1 MLSLWKSV
9 VSVEK
14 TCYTQSKAPK
24 YRHFRKKSMDID
36 QTQDCCF
43 THEEN
48 SVLVATNDACDFY
61 YSIGGGVHLDESAEE
76 AVHREVLEETGLP
89 YEIDRLAF
97 VHENFFEGGRKY
109 RRAALPRA
117 FLLFSDEAHGQ
128 AGDHE
133 ARAMHRRRRTSLL
146 AARIPPVGLHRLSP
160 VLRRVAPSFATG
172 DRPHRHRPPPE
183 ISAENFRQNPMDKLT
198 LGRFFVTIIA
208 QKTNV
213 SVHGR

>member
-14 TCYTQSKAPK
+14 TCCNQSKASK
-24 YRHFRKKSMDID
+24 YRRFRRKAMDID

-48 SVLVATNDACDFY
+48 WFRYRVGA
-61 YSIGGGVHLDESAEE
+61 II
-76 AVHREVLEETGLP
+76 LEETGLP

-117 FLLFSDEAHGQ
+117 FLLFSDEAHRQ
-128 AGDHE
+128 TGDHE

>member
-1 MLSLWKSV
+1 
-9 VSVEK
+9 
-14 TCYTQSKAPK
+14 
-24 YRHFRKKSMDID
+24 MDID

-43 THEEN
+43 THEENWFRYRVGAIILEEN

-76 AVHREVLEETGLP
+76 AVRREVLEETGLP

-109 RRAALPRA
+109 RRTALPRA
-117 FLLFSDEAHGQ
+117 FLLFSDEAHRQ

-133 ARAMHRRRRTSLL
+133 ARAMHRQRRTSLL

-172 DRPHRHRPPPE
+172 DRPHRHRSPPE
-183 ISAENFRQNPMDKLT
+183 ISAEKFRQNPMDKLT

>member
-1 MLSLWKSV
+1 
-9 VSVEK
+9 
-14 TCYTQSKAPK
+14 
-24 YRHFRKKSMDID
+24 MDID

-43 THEEN
+43 THEENWFRYRVGAIILEEN

-76 AVHREVLEETGLP
+76 AVRREVLEETGLP

-117 FLLFSDEAHGQ
+117 FLLFSEEAHRQ

-146 AARIPPVGLHRLSP
+146 AARIPPVGLHCLSP

>member
-1 MLSLWKSV
+1 
-9 VSVEK
+9 
-14 TCYTQSKAPK
+14 
-24 YRHFRKKSMDID
+24 MDID

-48 SVLVATNDACDFY
+48 WFRYRVGAIILEENSVLVATNDACDFC

-76 AVHREVLEETGLP
+76 AVRREVLEETGLP

-97 VHENFFEGGRKY
+97 VHENFFEAGRKY

-117 FLLFSDEAHGQ
+117 FLLFSDEAHRQ
-128 AGDHE
+128 TGDHE

-146 AARIPPVGLHRLSP
+146 AARRPPVGLHHLSP

-172 DRPHRHRPPPE
+172 DRPHRHRPLPE
-183 ISAENFRQNPMDKLT
+183 INAEKFRQNPMDKLT

>member
-1 MLSLWKSV
+1 
-9 VSVEK
+9 
-14 TCYTQSKAPK
+14 
-24 YRHFRKKSMDID
+24 MDID

-48 SVLVATNDACDFY
+48 WFRYRVGAIILEENSVLVATNDACDFC

-76 AVHREVLEETGLP
+76 AVRREVLEETGLP

-117 FLLFSDEAHGQ
+117 FLLFSDEAHRQ

-146 AARIPPVGLHRLSP
+146 AARRPPVGLHRLSP

>member
-1 MLSLWKSV
+1 
-9 VSVEK
+9 
-14 TCYTQSKAPK
+14 
-24 YRHFRKKSMDID
+24 MDID

-43 THEEN
+43 THEENWFRYRVGAIILEEN

-61 YSIGGGVHLDESAEE
+61 YSIGCGVHLDESAEE
-76 AVHREVLEETGLP
+76 AVRREVLEETGLP

-117 FLLFSDEAHGQ
+117 FLLFSDEAHRQ

-172 DRPHRHRPPPE
+172 DRPHRHRSPPE

>member
-1 MLSLWKSV
+1 
-9 VSVEK
+9 
-14 TCYTQSKAPK
+14 
-24 YRHFRKKSMDID
+24 MDID

-48 SVLVATNDACDFY
+48 WFRYRVGAIILEENSVLVATNDACDFC
-61 YSIGGGVHLDESAEE
+61 YSIGGGVHLDENAEE
-76 AVHREVLEETGLP
+76 AVRREVLEETGLP

-117 FLLFSDEAHGQ
+117 FLLFSDEAHRQ

>member
-1 MLSLWKSV
+1 
-9 VSVEK
+9 
-14 TCYTQSKAPK
+14 
-24 YRHFRKKSMDID
+24 MDID

-43 THEEN
+43 THEENWFRYQVGAIILEEN

-61 YSIGGGVHLDESAEE
+61 YSIGGGVHLGETAEE
-76 AVHREVLEETGLP
+76 AVRREVPEETGLP

-109 RRAALPRA
+109 RRTALPRA
-117 FLLFSDEAHGQ
+117 FLLFSDEAHRQ

>member
-1 MLSLWKSV
+1 
-9 VSVEK
+9 
-14 TCYTQSKAPK
+14 
-24 YRHFRKKSMDID
+24 MDID

-43 THEEN
+43 THEENWFRYRVGAIILEEN

-61 YSIGGGVHLDESAEE
+61 YSIGGGVHLGETAEE
-76 AVHREVLEETGLP
+76 AVRREVPEETGLP

-117 FLLFSDEAHGQ
+117 FLLFSDEAHRQ
-128 AGDHE
+128 TGDHE

-160 VLRRVAPSFATG
+160 VLCRVAPSFATG

>member
-1 MLSLWKSV
+1 
-9 VSVEK
+9 
-14 TCYTQSKAPK
+14 
-24 YRHFRKKSMDID
+24 MDID

-43 THEEN
+43 THEENWFRYRVGAIILEEN

-76 AVHREVLEETGLP
+76 AVRREVLEETGLP

-97 VHENFFEGGRKY
+97 VHENFFEGERKY

-117 FLLFSDEAHGQ
+117 FLLFSDEAHRQ
-128 AGDHE
+128 TGDHE
-133 ARAMHRRRRTSLL
+133 ARAMYRRRRTSLL

-172 DRPHRHRPPPE
+172 DRPHRHRSPPE

>member
-1 MLSLWKSV
+1 
-9 VSVEK
+9 
-14 TCYTQSKAPK
+14 
-24 YRHFRKKSMDID
+24 MDID

-48 SVLVATNDACDFY
+48 WFRYRVGAIILEENTVLVATNDACDFC

-76 AVHREVLEETGLP
+76 AVRREVLEETGLP

-117 FLLFSDEAHGQ
+117 FLLFSDEAHRQ

-133 ARAMHRRRRTSLL
+133 AQAMHRRRRTSLL

-172 DRPHRHRPPPE
+172 DRPHRHRSPPE
-183 ISAENFRQNPMDKLT
+183 ISAEKFRQNPMDKLT

>member
-48 SVLVATNDACDFY
+48 WFRYRVGAIILEENSVLVATNDACDFY

-76 AVHREVLEETGLP
+76 AVRREVLEETGLP

-117 FLLFSDEAHGQ
+117 FLLFSDEAHRQ

-146 AARIPPVGLHRLSP
+146 AARIPPVGLQFYADWLPHLP
-160 VLRRVAPSFATG
+160 KETVHIVTDRR
-172 DRPHRHRPPPE
+172 R
-183 ISAENFRQNPMDKLT
+183 K
-198 LGRFFVTIIA
+198 
-208 QKTNV
+208 
-213 SVHGR
+213 

>member
-1 MLSLWKSV
+1 
-9 VSVEK
+9 
-14 TCYTQSKAPK
+14 
-24 YRHFRKKSMDID
+24 MDID

-43 THEEN
+43 THEENWFRYRVGAIILEEN

-76 AVHREVLEETGLP
+76 AVRREVLEETGLP

-109 RRAALPRA
+109 RRTALPRA
-117 FLLFSDEAHGQ
+117 FLLFSDEAHRQ

-172 DRPHRHRPPPE
+172 DRPHRHRSPPE
-183 ISAENFRQNPMDKLT
+183 ISAEKFRQNPMDKLT

>member
-1 MLSLWKSV
+1 
-9 VSVEK
+9 
-14 TCYTQSKAPK
+14 
-24 YRHFRKKSMDID
+24 MDID

-48 SVLVATNDACDFY
+48 WFRYRVGAIILEENSVLVATNDACDFC

-76 AVHREVLEETGLP
+76 AVRREVLEETGLP

-117 FLLFSDEAHGQ
+117 FLLFSDEAHRQ

-160 VLRRVAPSFATG
+160 VLRRLAPSFATG
-172 DRPHRHRPPPE
+172 NRPHRHRSPPE
-183 ISAENFRQNPMDKLT
+183 ISAEKFRQNPMDKLT

>member
-1 MLSLWKSV
+1 
-9 VSVEK
+9 
-14 TCYTQSKAPK
+14 
-24 YRHFRKKSMDID
+24 MDID

-43 THEEN
+43 THEENWFRYRVGAIILEEN

-61 YSIGGGVHLDESAEE
+61 YSIGGGVHLGETAEE
-76 AVHREVLEETGLP
+76 AVRREVLEETGLP

-133 ARAMHRRRRTSLL
+133 ARAMHRRRRTILL
-146 AARIPPVGLHRLSP
+146 AARRPPVGLHCLSP

-172 DRPHRHRPPPE
+172 DRPHRHRSPPE

>member
-1 MLSLWKSV
+1 
-9 VSVEK
+9 
-14 TCYTQSKAPK
+14 
-24 YRHFRKKSMDID
+24 MDID

-48 SVLVATNDACDFY
+48 WFRYRVGAIILEENSVLVATNDACDFC

-76 AVHREVLEETGLP
+76 AVRREVLEETGLP

-172 DRPHRHRPPPE
+172 DRPHRHRSPPE
-183 ISAENFRQNPMDKLT
+183 ISAEKFRQNPMDKLT
-198 LGRFFVTIIA
+198 LGRFFVTISA

>member
-1 MLSLWKSV
+1 
-9 VSVEK
+9 
-14 TCYTQSKAPK
+14 
-24 YRHFRKKSMDID
+24 MDID

-48 SVLVATNDACDFY
+48 WFRYRVGAIILEENSVLVATNDACDFC

-76 AVHREVLEETGLP
+76 AVRREVLEETGLP

-97 VHENFFEGGRKY
+97 VHENFFEGGRKN

-117 FLLFSDEAHGQ
+117 FLLFFDEAHGQ

-146 AARIPPVGLHRLSP
+146 AARRPPVGLHRLSP
-160 VLRRVAPSFATG
+160 VLRRLAPSFA
-172 DRPHRHRPPPE
+172 
-183 ISAENFRQNPMDKLT
+183 
-198 LGRFFVTIIA
+198 
-208 QKTNV
+208 
-213 SVHGR
+213 

>member
-1 MLSLWKSV
+1 
-9 VSVEK
+9 
-14 TCYTQSKAPK
+14 
-24 YRHFRKKSMDID
+24 MDID

-48 SVLVATNDACDFY
+48 WFRYRVGAIILEENSVLVATNDACDFC

-76 AVHREVLEETGLP
+76 AVRREVLEETGLP

-109 RRAALPRA
+109 RRTALPRA
-117 FLLFSDEAHGQ
+117 FLLFSDEAHRQ

-172 DRPHRHRPPPE
+172 DRPHRHRSPPE
-183 ISAENFRQNPMDKLT
+183 ISAEKFRQNPMDKLT

>member
-1 MLSLWKSV
+1 
-9 VSVEK
+9 
-14 TCYTQSKAPK
+14 
-24 YRHFRKKSMDID
+24 MDID

-48 SVLVATNDACDFY
+48 WFRYRVGAIILEENSVLVATNDACDFC

-76 AVHREVLEETGLP
+76 AVRREVLEETGLP

-117 FLLFSDEAHGQ
+117 FLLFSDEAHRQ

>member
-1 MLSLWKSV
+1 
-9 VSVEK
+9 
-14 TCYTQSKAPK
+14 
-24 YRHFRKKSMDID
+24 MDID

-48 SVLVATNDACDFY
+48 WFRYRVGAIILEENSVLVATNDACDFC

-76 AVHREVLEETGLP
+76 AVRREVLEETGLP

-117 FLLFSDEAHGQ
+117 FLLFFDEAHGQ

-133 ARAMHRRRRTSLL
+133 ARAMHRRRRTILL
-146 AARIPPVGLHRLSP
+146 AARRPPVGLHCLSP

>member
-1 MLSLWKSV
+1 
-9 VSVEK
+9 
-14 TCYTQSKAPK
+14 
-24 YRHFRKKSMDID
+24 MDID

-48 SVLVATNDACDFY
+48 WFRYRVGAIILEENSVLVATNDACDFC
-61 YSIGGGVHLDESAEE
+61 YSIGGGVHLDENAEE
-76 AVHREVLEETGLP
+76 AVRREVLEETGLP

-128 AGDHE
+128 TGDHE

-146 AARIPPVGLHRLSP
+146 AARRPPVGLHRLSP

-172 DRPHRHRPPPE
+172 DRPHRHRSPPE
-183 ISAENFRQNPMDKLT
+183 ISAEKFRQNPMDKLT

>member
-1 MLSLWKSV
+1 
-9 VSVEK
+9 
-14 TCYTQSKAPK
+14 
-24 YRHFRKKSMDID
+24 MDID
-36 QTQDCCF
+36 QTPDCCF
-43 THEEN
+43 THEENWFRYRVGAIILEEN
-48 SVLVATNDACDFY
+48 SVLVATNDACDFC

-76 AVHREVLEETGLP
+76 AVRREVLEETGLP

-146 AARIPPVGLHRLSP
+146 AARIPLVGLHRLSP

-172 DRPHRHRPPPE
+172 DRPHRHRSPPE

>member
-1 MLSLWKSV
+1 
-9 VSVEK
+9 
-14 TCYTQSKAPK
+14 
-24 YRHFRKKSMDID
+24 MDID

-48 SVLVATNDACDFY
+48 WFRYRVGAIILEENSVLVATNDACDFC

-76 AVHREVLEETGLP
+76 AVRREVLEETGLP

-133 ARAMHRRRRTSLL
+133 ARAMHRRRRTILL
-146 AARIPPVGLHRLSP
+146 AARRPPVGLHRLSP

-172 DRPHRHRPPPE
+172 DRPHRHRSPPE
-183 ISAENFRQNPMDKLT
+183 ISAEKFRQNPMDKLT

>member
-1 MLSLWKSV
+1 
-9 VSVEK
+9 
-14 TCYTQSKAPK
+14 
-24 YRHFRKKSMDID
+24 MDID

-48 SVLVATNDACDFY
+48 WFRYRAGAIILEENSVLVATNDACDFC
-61 YSIGGGVHLDESAEE
+61 YSIGGGVHLDENAEE
-76 AVHREVLEETGLP
+76 AVRREVLEETGLP

-117 FLLFSDEAHGQ
+117 FLLFSEEAHRQ

>member
-1 MLSLWKSV
+1 
-9 VSVEK
+9 
-14 TCYTQSKAPK
+14 
-24 YRHFRKKSMDID
+24 MDID

-43 THEEN
+43 THEENWFRYRVGAIILEEN

-61 YSIGGGVHLDESAEE
+61 YSIGGGVHLGETAEE
-76 AVHREVLEETGLP
+76 AVRREVLEETGLP

-117 FLLFSDEAHGQ
+117 FLLFSDEAHRQ
-128 AGDHE
+128 TGDHE

-172 DRPHRHRPPPE
+172 DRPHRHRSPPE

>member
-1 MLSLWKSV
+1 
-9 VSVEK
+9 
-14 TCYTQSKAPK
+14 
-24 YRHFRKKSMDID
+24 MDID

-48 SVLVATNDACDFY
+48 WFRYRVGAIILEENSVLVATNDACDFC

-76 AVHREVLEETGLP
+76 AVRREVLEETGLP

-117 FLLFSDEAHGQ
+117 FLLFFDEAHGQ

>member
-1 MLSLWKSV
+1 
-9 VSVEK
+9 
-14 TCYTQSKAPK
+14 
-24 YRHFRKKSMDID
+24 MDID

-43 THEEN
+43 PHEENGFRYRVGAIILEEN
-48 SVLVATNDACDFY
+48 SVLVATNDACDFC

-76 AVHREVLEETGLP
+76 AVRREVLEETGLP

-117 FLLFSDEAHGQ
+117 FLLFSDEAHRQ

>member
-1 MLSLWKSV
+1 
-9 VSVEK
+9 
-14 TCYTQSKAPK
+14 
-24 YRHFRKKSMDID
+24 MDID

-43 THEEN
+43 THEENWFRYRVGAIILEEN

-76 AVHREVLEETGLP
+76 AVRREVLEETGLP

-109 RRAALPRA
+109 RRTALPRA
-117 FLLFSDEAHGQ
+117 FLLFSDEAHRQ

-160 VLRRVAPSFATG
+160 VLRRLAPSFATG
-172 DRPHRHRPPPE
+172 DRPHRHRSPPE
-183 ISAENFRQNPMDKLT
+183 ISAEKFRQNPMDKLT

>member
-1 MLSLWKSV
+1 
-9 VSVEK
+9 
-14 TCYTQSKAPK
+14 
-24 YRHFRKKSMDID
+24 MDID

-48 SVLVATNDACDFY
+48 WFRYRAGAIILEENSVLVATNDACDFC

-76 AVHREVLEETGLP
+76 AVRREVLEETGLP

-117 FLLFSDEAHGQ
+117 FLLFSDEAHRQ

-133 ARAMHRRRRTSLL
+133 ARAMHRRRRTILL
-146 AARIPPVGLHRLSP
+146 AARRPPVGLHCLSP

>member
-1 MLSLWKSV
+1 
-9 VSVEK
+9 
-14 TCYTQSKAPK
+14 
-24 YRHFRKKSMDID
+24 MDID

-43 THEEN
+43 THEENWFRYRVGAIILEEN

-61 YSIGGGVHLDESAEE
+61 YSIGGGVHLGETAEE
-76 AVHREVLEETGLP
+76 AVRREVLEETGLP
-89 YEIDRLAF
+89 YEIDRLAY
-97 VHENFFEGGRKY
+97 VHENFIELRTKQPY
-109 RRAALPRA
+109 PDLPRA
-117 FLLFSDEAHGQ
+117 VLRISDEAHRQ
-128 AGDHE
+128 TGDHE

>member
-1 MLSLWKSV
+1 M

-14 TCYTQSKAPK
+14 TCCDQSKAPK

-48 SVLVATNDACDFY
+48 WFRYRVGA
-61 YSIGGGVHLDESAEE
+61 II
-76 AVHREVLEETGLP
+76 LEETGLP

-128 AGDHE
+128 TGDHE
-133 ARAMHRRRRTSLL
+133 ARAMHRRRGAGLL
-146 AARIPPVGLHRLSP
+146 AARRPPVGLHRLSP

>member
-1 MLSLWKSV
+1 
-9 VSVEK
+9 
-14 TCYTQSKAPK
+14 
-24 YRHFRKKSMDID
+24 MDID

-43 THEEN
+43 THEENWFRYRVGAIILEEN

-61 YSIGGGVHLDESAEE
+61 YSIGGGVHLGETAEE
-76 AVHREVLEETGLP
+76 AVRREVLEETGLP

-117 FLLFSDEAHGQ
+117 FLLFSDEAHRQ
-128 AGDHE
+128 TGDHE

>member
-1 MLSLWKSV
+1 
-9 VSVEK
+9 
-14 TCYTQSKAPK
+14 
-24 YRHFRKKSMDID
+24 MDID

-43 THEEN
+43 THEENWFRYRVGAIILEEN

-61 YSIGGGVHLDESAEE
+61 YSIGGGVHLGETAEE
-76 AVHREVLEETGLP
+76 AVRREVLEETGLP

-109 RRAALPRA
+109 HRAALPRA
-117 FLLFSDEAHGQ
+117 FLLFSDEAHRQ

>member
-1 MLSLWKSV
+1 
-9 VSVEK
+9 
-14 TCYTQSKAPK
+14 
-24 YRHFRKKSMDID
+24 MDID

-48 SVLVATNDACDFY
+48 WFRYRVGAIILEENSVLVATNDACDFC
-61 YSIGGGVHLDESAEE
+61 YSIGGGVHLDENAEE
-76 AVHREVLEETGLP
+76 AVRREVLEETGLP

-128 AGDHE
+128 TGDHE
-133 ARAMHRRRRTSLL
+133 ARAMHRRRRTILL
-146 AARIPPVGLHRLSP
+146 AARRPPVGLHRLSP

-172 DRPHRHRPPPE
+172 DRPHRHRSPPE
-183 ISAENFRQNPMDKLT
+183 ISAENFLQNPMDKLT